1 MTIRAVLI
9 FNNYGNPRIS
19 KFYSHL
25 PVDRQ
30 QALIQLIFQLVSR
43 RDDKTVCNF
52 LDAPELTPL
61 LPPMTA
67 DAWSKASS
75 APLAN
80 AGISDSITSED
91 DADQNYD
98 PWVTYSKT
106 QPAPTKKTNTR
117 WRPDDELRVIYRH
130 YATLY
135 FVLVVD
141 QSESE
146 LGILDLIQVIVE
158 ALDQCFENVCELD
171 LIFHFDQV
179 HAIIDQVIQGGLVL
193 DTNITEIVSGARAV
207 LQARKASM
215 GSGIGA
221 LGALGAAQN
230 ASAYLN
236 PQSIM
241 QQLGNV
247 SLGSLAERGT
257 SALGAL
263 QQAGNSYWSSP
274 SGNLPRNRST
284 WM

>member
-1 MTIRAVLI
+1 MLTLVRTWTRAWTGSYRTLPRGCIIMEQRLRLAQARNPCGGSIALLRSASPQRHSWLPRASLHAMTIRAVLI
-9 FNNYGNPRIS
+9 FNNYGNPRVS

-67 DAWSKASS
+67 DAWTKASS

-146 LGILDLIQVIVE
+146 LGILDLIQVCTVRW
-158 ALDQCFENVCELD
+158 EL
-171 LIFHFDQV
+171 
-179 HAIIDQVIQGGLVL
+179 
-193 DTNITEIVSGARAV
+193 T
-207 LQARKASM
+207 
-215 GSGIGA
+215 
-221 LGALGAAQN
+221 
-230 ASAYLN
+230 
-236 PQSIM
+236 
-241 QQLGNV
+241 
-247 SLGSLAERGT
+247 
-257 SALGAL
+257 
-263 QQAGNSYWSSP
+263 
-274 SGNLPRNRST
+274 PR
-284 WM
+284 